1 MSWFRW
7 FRDILLQPIL
17 GAAGLLV
24 ALYYSTLGKK
34 FVVKKYWYYSE
45 KFKVSFFVIVT
56 DHKVDDWRRG
66 ICLLRVIVIEKPNV
80 ILINGQ
86 FFNLDQNQVEQYNAE
101 ELDHEVF
108 HYPQEI
114 TFPWVLFPVI
124 YGYSQLIGWIY
135 KINYRDR
142 WFER

>member
-1 MSWFRW
+1 MIRW
-7 FRDILLQPIL
+7 FRDIILQPIL
-17 GAAGLLV
+17 GVAGLLV
-24 ALYYSTLGKK
+24 TLYYSTLGKK
-34 FVVKKYWYYSE
+34 FVVKKYWDYSE
-45 KFKVSFFVIVT
+45 KFKVNFFVIIT
-56 DHKVDDWRRG
+56 DHHVDDWRSG

-86 FFNLDQNQVEQYNAE
+86 FFNLDQNQVEKYNSE

-114 TFPWVLFPVI
+114 AFPWVLFPVI

-142 WFER
+142 WFEK